1 MTDTDAELREDA
13 GAKNERRWTSYPRN
27 ATAEACS
34 GLREDA
40 GARNSRRCLSSTSKE
55 KSSSPDTT
63 CEHII
68 VEDLIDITPD
78 TSKYIYYCEK
88 CYECFAQG
96 RRREE

>member
-1 MTDTDAELREDA
+1 MTDAELRKDA

-27 ATAEACS
+27 ATAGACS
-34 GLREDA
+34 G
-40 GARNSRRCLSSTSKE
+40 LSSTSKE